1 MPTAAEVRQRVEQA
15 DAARIQRRADAAA
28 TVAELHAAREEAA
41 ARLAEADKQLADS
54 VATAEQHMTRK
65 ELAEF
70 IGAKTG
76 EIDQWAS
83 NGSRRTGKRR
93 STRKR
98 SSSNSA
104 TTSAAPS
111 GTNGVE
117 VSTAEPEHS
126 PTASSEPDSASTS
139 LTG

>member
-83 NGSRRTGKRR
+83 NGSRTGKRR

-111 GTNGVE
+111 GTNGAE
-117 VSTAEPEHS
+117 VTTAEPEHS

>member
-15 DAARIQRRADAAA
+15 DAARIQRRAEAAA

-41 ARLAEADKQLADS
+41 ARLADADKQLADS
-54 VATAEQHMTRK
+54 VASAEQHMTRK

-70 IGAKTG
+70 VGAKTS

-83 NGSRRTGKRR
+83 NGSRTGKRR
-93 STRKR
+93 SSRKR
-98 SSSNSA
+98 SSSSA

-111 GTNGVE
+111 GTNGAE
-117 VSTAEPEHS
+117 VTAEHS